1 MSLSRKKVL
10 TRKCISLFA
19 IGFMLAMATSLTAQT
34 ATKITLPKQQ
44 MSLSE
49 LFQEIEKQTG
59 YVVISNPDKVDGN
72 KEFIL
77 AETTG
82 LFTDVL
88 DKAFAVTGQI
98 YRINGKYIVVLT
110 EEKKA
115 APAKPAKASASSG
128 VSYVAPSYYSPQPS
142 SQPQPRFESNTD
154 TYPQSDFREVKES
167 RVVGVRYDT
176 IRVEGDA
183 DHFSYPDRSA
193 QLMRSRREI
202 IRNGQSYLLDT
213 PPAFALKTNLLY
225 WATGTL
231 NLSAEIGLAKKSTL
245 DIMASYNPWN
255 LNGTY
260 ENNKKLVHFIVRPE
274 YRYWFC
280 ERFNGHFLG
289 VHAFYWQYNINQYNV
304 PLLFEKEYRY
314 EGNAV
319 GAGLSYGYHWAWS
332 KHWGMEFNFGLG
344 VAFLDYK
351 KSDCVKCGAELGEY
365 KKTYAGPTNI
375 GIKLVYVI
383 K

>member
-1 MSLSRKKVL
+1 MSLLRKKVL

-19 IGFMLAMATSLTAQT
+19 IGFMLVMAASLTAQT
-34 ATKITLPKQQ
+34 SAKITLPKQQ
-44 MSLSE
+44 MSLAE
-49 LFQEIEKQTG
+49 LFGEIEKQTG
-59 YVVISNPDKVDGN
+59 YVVISNPEKVDGS
-72 KEFIL
+72 KEFVL

-82 LFTDVL
+82 LFTDML
-88 DKAFAVTGQI
+88 DKALAVTGQV
-98 YRINGKYIVVLT
+98 YRINGKYIVVLA

-115 APAKPAKASASSG
+115 DPAKPAKAP
-128 VSYVAPSYYSPQPS
+128 APSYYTPQPA
-142 SQPQPRFESNTD
+142 QPRFENNAD
-154 TYPQSDFREVKES
+154 TYSKSNFQEVKES

-193 QLMRSRREI
+193 YLMRSRREI

-213 PPAFALKTNLLY
+213 PPSFALKTNLLY

-289 VHAFYWQYNINQYNV
+289 VHAFYWQYNINQYDV

-332 KHWGMEFNFGLG
+332 KHWGMEFNLGVG

>member
-19 IGFMLAMATSLTAQT
+19 IGVMLTLATALSAQT
-34 ATKITLPKQQ
+34 AVRITLPKQQ
-44 MSLSE
+44 MTLSE

-59 YVVISNPDKVDGN
+59 YVVISNPDRVDGS

-77 AETTG
+77 TETSG
-82 LFTDVL
+82 LLTEVL
-88 DKAFAVTGQI
+88 DKAFLVTGQI

-110 EEKKA
+110 EDKKEVL
-115 APAKPAKASASSG
+115 PAKAAKASAPTT
-128 VSYVAPSYYSPQPS
+128 PS
-142 SQPQPRFESNTD
+142 QPRFASNID
-154 TYPQSDFREVKES
+154 TYPTSRVPAVMES

-176 IRVEGDA
+176 IQVDGYT

-213 PPAFALKTNLLY
+213 PPSFALKTNLLY
-225 WATGTL
+225 WATGTI

-245 DIMASYNPWN
+245 DIMGSYNPWN

-289 VHAFYWQYNINQYNV
+289 VHAFYWQYNINQHDV

-319 GAGLSYGYHWAWS
+319 GVGISYGYHWAWS

-344 VAFLDYK
+344 VAFMDYK
-351 KSDCVKCGAELGEY
+351 KSECVKCGDDLGDF
-365 KKTYAGPTNI
+365 KKIYAGSTSI